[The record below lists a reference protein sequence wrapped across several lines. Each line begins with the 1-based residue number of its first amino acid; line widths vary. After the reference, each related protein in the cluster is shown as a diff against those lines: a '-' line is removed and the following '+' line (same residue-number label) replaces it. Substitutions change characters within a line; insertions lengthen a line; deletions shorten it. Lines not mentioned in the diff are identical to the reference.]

1 MKTAAWRQPGET
13 ARPFFFPG
21 KRCPFR
27 GGRGGA
33 KTGSG
38 AKPKS
43 TCPLA
48 GAKSESCAKK
58 GESSM
63 KLKRLK
69 VPQNA
74 PMVMVSMR
82 MPAEMVAAL
91 KHIAARRQMPYQ
103 AMIRTWLE
111 EKLKAGV

>member
-1 MKTAAWRQPGET
+1 
-13 ARPFFFPG
+13 
-21 KRCPFR
+21 
-27 GGRGGA
+27 
-33 KTGSG
+33 
-38 AKPKS
+38 
-43 TCPLA
+43 
-48 GAKSESCAKK
+48 
-58 GESSM
+58 M